1 MMQQEF
7 VIGILLLLT
16 SANDIDRQLLVQL
29 VQLVRLA
36 LASPATV
43 RLEMASSIALSV
55 NEL

>member
-7 VIGILLLLT
+7 VIGNMLLLT
-16 SANDIDRQLLVQL
+16 SANLLL

-43 RLEMASSIALSV
+43 SLEMAGSIALSV